1 MNWKM
6 VGSCMGA
13 AVCLSALL
21 GLAILIRGNAQDAY
35 LNLALL
41 VLAWVIGWVLGTL
54 AAPYTKKEESQF
66 TIYAKAISVFA
77 SGYLVGK
84 LDRLATDIFSPEV
97 LMKPLAAFRLAAFV
111 ATVLLA
117 ALVTRSFRAY
127 A

>member
-6 VGSCMGA
+6 VSSCIGA
-13 AVCLSALL
+13 ALCLLTLL
-21 GLAILIRGNAQDAY
+21 ALAILIRGNAQDAY

-66 TIYAKAISVFA
+66 TVYAKAVSVFV

-84 LDRLATDIFSPEV
+84 LDHLATDVFSPEV

-111 ATVLLA
+111 ATALLA
-117 ALVTRSFRAY
+117 ALVTRSFRTY
-127 A
+127 S

>member
-6 VGSCMGA
+6 MGSCVGA
-13 AVCLSALL
+13 ALCLLALL
-21 GLAILIRGNAQDAY
+21 ALSILIRANVQDAY

-41 VLAWVIGWVLGTL
+41 VLAWVIGWILGTL
-54 AAPYTKKEESQF
+54 AAPYTKKEETQF
-66 TIYAKAISVFA
+66 TAYAKAVSVFV

-84 LDRLATDIFSPEV
+84 LDRLATDIFSPEI
-97 LMKPLAAFRLAAFV
+97 LMKPIAAFRLVAFV

-127 A
+127 S